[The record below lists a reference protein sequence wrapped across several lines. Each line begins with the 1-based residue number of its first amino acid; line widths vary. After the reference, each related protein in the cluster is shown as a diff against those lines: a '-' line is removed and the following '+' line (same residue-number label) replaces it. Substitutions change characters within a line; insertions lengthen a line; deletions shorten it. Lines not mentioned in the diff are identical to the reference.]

1 MLTVGMYT
9 RPTYGH
15 AFPSLHSAH
24 HLVNAIRDPLV
35 RSIPHRLVLTQWATV
50 KLSVLIENAHW
61 QTAANALHYDQNSNE
76 SVHQQAQTSSRTTTQ
91 NHLEGPS

>member
-1 MLTVGMYT
+1 MHFQASTLLITLST
-9 RPTYGH
+9 P
-15 AFPSLHSAH
+15 F
-24 HLVNAIRDPLV
+24 AILSSTLV

-50 KLSVLIENAHW
+50 KLSVILEKTHW
-61 QTAANALHYDQNSNE
+61 QKAANALHYDQNSNE